1 MSFLRKLEAQ
11 LDAARLAEKIR
22 ELDNEINFEE
32 SRRVGKETR
41 SYARIVDL
49 TRERAL
55 LRIKASEARH
65 TPDEARL
72 RAVAQDI
79 AAAMS
84 RYKVERD
91 VRGYDNVFGDFID
104 RNFSI
109 IH

>member
-32 SRRVGKETR
+32 ARRVGKETR

-72 RAVAQDI
+72 RAVAQDV
-79 AAAMS
+79 AAVME

-91 VRGYDNVFGDFID
+91 VRGYENIYNDFIPHYF
-104 RNFSI
+104 RI

>member
-22 ELDNEINFEE
+22 ELDHEINYEG
-32 SRRVGKETR
+32 SRHIGKETR
-41 SYARIVDL
+41 SYRRIVDL

-55 LRIKASEARH
+55 LRIKASEALH
-65 TPDEARL
+65 NPDEARL

-79 AAAMS
+79 AAAM
-84 RYKVERD
+84 RHYKVERD

-104 RNFSI
+104 SNFSI

>member
-11 LDAARLAEKIR
+11 LDAARLADKIR
-22 ELDNEINFEE
+22 ELDHEINYEG
-32 SRRVGKETR
+32 SRHIGKDTR
-41 SYARIVDL
+41 SYRRIVDL
-49 TRERAL
+49 TRQRAL
-55 LRIKASEARH
+55 LRIKASEALH

-84 RYKVERD
+84 RYKIERD

>member
-11 LDAARLAEKIR
+11 LDAARLADKIR
-22 ELDNEINFEE
+22 ELDHEINYEG
-32 SRRVGKETR
+32 SRHIGKDTR
-41 SYARIVDL
+41 SYRRIVDL
-49 TRERAL
+49 TRQRAL
-55 LRIKASEARH
+55 LRIKASEALH

-84 RYKVERD
+84 RYKIERD

-104 RNFSI
+104 RNFCI